1 MILAD
6 KLIWLRKK
14 NGLSQEEFAEK
25 IDVSRQAVSR
35 WEGAQTYPDLTKIVL
50 ISKLFGVS
58 TDYLLI
64 DELDDENKP
73 AADAIATGR
82 NGSAEGEV
90 SLKAEEDPG
99 VHVLTKEEADAY
111 ISVSKR
117 YGIRCAFASVAF
129 ILSVIPILILSVY
142 AAVSRKMS
150 YAVVVGVGSAFFA
163 LLVAAGC
170 CVLFVKNGEYGKYRY
185 ILSEPFSYA
194 SVLKEQIM
202 IQKYK
207 FISYYNALTAIG
219 VLVVLLCTVPTAYFL
234 LRGIWQGAIA
244 FLTVALVVAVP
255 IFIYAVTRMNSYKN
269 LLDKGRNRKLNK
281 AVTTVFVSTAYWFVM
296 IEISMLY
303 LFTASSFVSLK
314 VAIPVMVAIVF
325 TLYIIYLSVS
335 IAIERKRSKNL
346 RSC

>member
-1 MILAD
+1 M
-6 KLIWLRKK
+6 
-14 NGLSQEEFAEK
+14 NEMEK
-25 IDVSRQAVSR
+25 IPDWQNRTALLLGEENLNRLRAAHVFIAGLGGVGGIAAELICRAGVGRMTIADGDLIEDSNRNRQLVALS
-35 WEGAQTYPDLTKIVL
+35 GTAGK
-50 ISKLFGVS
+50 
-58 TDYLLI
+58 
-64 DELDDENKP
+64 
-73 AADAIATGR
+73 A
-82 NGSAEGEV
+82 
-90 SLKAEEDPG
+90 KAE
-99 VHVLTKEEADAY
+99 VLGERLLDINPELR
-111 ISVSKR
+111 ISHSKD
-117 YGIRCAFASVAF
+117 S
-129 ILSVIPILILSVY
+129 
-142 AAVSRKMS
+142 
-150 YAVVVGVGSAFFA
+150 
-163 LLVAAGC
+163 
-170 CVLFVKNGEYGKYRY
+170 GKYRY

-219 VLVVLLCTVPTAYFL
+219 VLVVLLFTVPTAYFL

-303 LFTASSFVSLK
+303 LFTASSLVSLK

-346 RSC
+346 RS